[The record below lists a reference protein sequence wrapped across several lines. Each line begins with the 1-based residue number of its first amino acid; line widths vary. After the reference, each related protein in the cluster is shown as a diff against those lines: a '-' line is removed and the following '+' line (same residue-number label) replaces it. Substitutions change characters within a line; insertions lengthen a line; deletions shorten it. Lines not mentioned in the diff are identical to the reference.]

1 MKNNMS
7 NKSYKLNDSK
17 LSVYIYIKLKFW
29 KNKRLSNERKK
40 FMFENINIAGAYRR
54 LFETCHWA
62 PLKVK

>member
-1 MKNNMS
+1 MKNNMT

-17 LSVYIYIKLKFW
+17 LSVYIYVKLKLW